1 LQEKLRQKKIPQR
14 RCVGCNE
21 SKNKT
26 DLIRIVR
33 APTGEISAD
42 FTGKKAG
49 RGAYLCKSVACL
61 QRAKKAKRLEAQ
73 LECPIPDSVYL
84 LLEGE
89 LGSSDKTT

>member
-1 LQEKLRQKKIPQR
+1 MQEKLRQKKIPQR

-42 FTGKKAG
+42 FTGKRAG

-61 QRAKKAKRLEAQ
+61 QRAKKAKRLESH
-73 LECPIPDSVYL
+73 LECAIPDSVYL
-84 LLEGE
+84 LLEEE
-89 LGSSDKTT
+89 LHGSDHSI

>member
-1 LQEKLRQKKIPQR
+1 MQEKLRQKKIPQR

-42 FTGKKAG
+42 LTGKKAG
-49 RGAYLCKSVACL
+49 RGAYLCKSTACL
-61 QRAKKAKRLEAQ
+61 QRAKKAKRLETQ
-73 LECPIPDSVYL
+73 LECAIPDSVYL
-84 LLEGE
+84 LLEEE
-89 LGSSDKTT
+89 LQ